1 MSSSKPYQLSLRAR
15 NDLKENALL
24 YSMLLPLLVLLF
36 IFCYMPLWGIV
47 IAFQDYAAGSPMF
60 ALDGSV
66 RWVGLKHIKRF
77 VNSVYF
83 ERLIGNTLRLSVLE
97 LIFGFSIPII
107 FALLLNEVR
116 HVRYKKFVQTASYMP
131 YFISLV
137 VTAGMVLSFLEIG
150 GVINNFFVF
159 LGVEQ
164 KEWIAYPEAYPYIYT
179 ATGIW
184 KNFGFKSILYFS
196 TISAIDPGLYE
207 SAKIDGANRWQQIW
221 HITLPGIKYIIA
233 IQLILNVGNILDS
246 NTNLALLLYR
256 PSTYSTADVIGT
268 YVYREGIF
276 GGKYS
281 YTTAISLFMSVVGF
295 MLTYITNRIS
305 RKLTGYA
312 MW

>member
-1 MSSSKPYQLSLRAR
+1 MREPKVLQPSLKAR
-15 NDLKENALL
+15 YELKENVQL
-24 YSMLLPLLVLLF
+24 YSMLLPLMILLF
-36 IFCYMPLWGIV
+36 IFCYLPMWGIV
-47 IAFQDYAAGSPMF
+47 ISFQDFAAGSPLF

-66 RWVGLKHIKRF
+66 KWVGLKHIKRF
-77 VNSVYF
+77 IGSIYF
-83 ERLIGNTLRLSVLE
+83 KRLLGNTIRLSLLE
-97 LIFGFSIPII
+97 LMFGFSMPII

-116 HVRYKKFVQTASYMP
+116 HVRYKKIVQTASYMP

-150 GVINNFFVF
+150 GIINNMLSA
-159 LGVEQ
+159 LGVQ
-164 KEWIAYPEAYPYIYT
+164 QREWIAYPEAYPYIYT

-184 KNFGFKSILYFS
+184 KSFGFKSILYFS
-196 TISAIDPGLYE
+196 TISAIDPVLYE
-207 SAKIDGANRWQQIW
+207 SAKIDGANRWKQIW

-281 YTTAISLFMSVVGF
+281 YTTAIGLFMSVIGF
-295 MLTYITNRIS
+295 IITYITNRIS
-305 RKLTGYA
+305 NKLTGYG